1 MAKKQ
6 TRGSISVAKPIFEAI
21 IAAAAERGLPAAHF
35 VEQLV
40 RTAIPD
46 LPTTAHLSLERV
58 ERAQRGKHKSTSEAV
73 AMVSAV
79 PSPLPPAE
87 QRPLSP
93 STLELAELRIEVA
106 KTLPSWTGNGRSLSE
121 VQSRERKV
129 SRLFAAELR
138 KRGWLAPEREG
149 YAAKSWSAA

>member
-6 TRGSISVAKPIFEAI
+6 TRGSISFAKPIFEAI

-35 VEQLV
+35 VERLV
-40 RTAIPD
+40 RDAIPG
-46 LPTTAHLSLERV
+46 LPITTHLPLERV
-58 ERAQRGKHKSTSEAV
+58 AAAQRGKQCMPASSATHPPTPIPAPTPV
-73 AMVSAV
+73 AN
-79 PSPLPPAE
+79 P
-87 QRPLSP
+87 P
-93 STLELAELRIEVA
+93 STLELAELRIAVA
-106 KTLPSWTGNGRSLSE
+106 KNLPAWTRNGKSLSE

-149 YAAKSWSAA
+149 YAAKSWSTA